1 MLKFAFSAVMCM
13 AMCFPMMAAAQDD
26 GGCAEKDPCAK
37 TRKKI
42 VMVQVQKEVCRLKF
56 ECVTD
61 ECGCTK
67 RKLTRTKECV
77 TRCRPS
83 IVEVAV
89 DPCKRNCLSKL
100 KGMMP
105 SRKCCNP
112 NPCCGDAA
120 AAEMTPEPAP
130 AGQVKIRLRLTTWA
144 ELTITTNLKTRA
156 NFGSCLFFTLPNR
169 RLLHFEGCLIFSRI

>member
-1 MLKFAFSAVMCM
+1 MFKFAFPAIMCV
-13 AMCFPMMAAAQDD
+13 AMCFPMMASAQDC

-83 IVEVAV
+83 IVDVPV
-89 DPCKRNCLSKL
+89 DPCKRNCLSKI
-100 KGMMP
+100 KGMIP
-105 SRKCCNP
+105 NIRCCKP
-112 NPCCGDAA
+112 DPCCGDAE

-130 AGQVKIRLRLTTWA
+130 ASQVKKRHRLATQA
-144 ELTITTNLKTRA
+144 ELTITTKPKTRA
-156 NFGSCLFFTLPNR
+156 YFGSCLFF
-169 RLLHFEGCLIFSRI
+169 SA

>member
-1 MLKFAFSAVMCM
+1 MFKFAFPAIMCV
-13 AMCFPMMAAAQDD
+13 AMCFPMMAAAQDC

-83 IVEVAV
+83 IVDVAV
-89 DPCKRNCLSKL
+89 DPCKRNCLSKI
-100 KGMMP
+100 KGMIP
-105 SRKCCNP
+105 NIRCCKP
-112 NPCCGDAA
+112 DPCCGDAE

-130 AGQVKIRLRLTTWA
+130 A
-144 ELTITTNLKTRA
+144 N
-156 NFGSCLFFTLPNR
+156 
-169 RLLHFEGCLIFSRI
+169 